1 MVEIPY
7 LIGRDR
13 RRGSAELFPTDQ
25 PVAPDEMIGRAADV
39 ETVGRTLIGGG
50 HVIIAGPRRTGKT
63 SVCDAAVALCAGDG
77 CHTAAVDLFHY
88 ADAAQLAEALTV
100 AVLANRP
107 VIRRALAA
115 ARAEGRRVA
124 SALGEVAVR
133 RALGELRI
141 DLGPMMDPATAGADP
156 ARALLSALELP
167 QRVAAADGRR
177 LVLFFDE
184 FQEIASPRG
193 LYGDPDVVTRQMR
206 AVLQRSPNVSVLFAG
221 SMEHLMR
228 DLFAPTERAF
238 SQFGAYH
245 ELAPITSKQWTA
257 GLRHRFAL
265 DHCDISDTALE
276 RLVTAGQ
283 GHPRAT
289 MLIAQKTHEVS
300 LEELTHEIDD
310 ALVQVGRE
318 RAMLAD
324 RLKHEQTLERIRLL
338 GRHAQK
344 MAQRVA
350 VGATLYEGLAPQTAS
365 RTLESLR
372 DAGIVDRHD
381 RRWSVSDPL
390 MRDYLAA
397 LAAGR
402 L

>member
-1 MVEIPY
+1 MPEIAY
-7 LIGRDR
+7 LPNRDR

-25 PVAPDEMIGRAADV
+25 PLSLDDMIGRANDV
-39 ETVGRTLIGGG
+39 EAVARTLIGGG
-50 HVIIAGPRRTGKT
+50 HVTIAGPRRTGKT
-63 SVCDAAVALCAGDG
+63 SVCDAAIEVCAAEQ

-107 VIRRALAA
+107 VIRRAFAG
-115 ARAEGRRVA
+115 ARGEGRRLATVLA
-124 SALGEVAVR
+124 EVGVN
-133 RALGELRI
+133 RALAELGL
-141 DLGPMMDPATAGADP
+141 DLGPILDPRTAAADP
-156 ARALLSALELP
+156 TRALLAALELP
-167 QRVAAADGRR
+167 ERVAAADGRR
-177 LVLFFDE
+177 LVLFLDE
-184 FQEIASPRG
+184 FQEIASPRS

-206 AVLQRSPNVSVLFAG
+206 AVLQRSPHVSVLFAG

-238 SQFGAYH
+238 SQFGSYH
-245 ELAPITSKQWTA
+245 ELAPITEPEWTE
-257 GLRHRFAL
+257 GLRERFGR
-265 DHCDISDTALE
+265 DHCSISDTALE
-276 RLVTAGQ
+276 RLISAGQ

-289 MLIAQKTHEVS
+289 MLIAQKTHELS

-310 ALVQVGRE
+310 ALVRVGRD
-318 RAMLAD
+318 RAMMAD

-350 VGATLYEGLAPQTAS
+350 TGATLYEGLAPQTAS
-365 RTLESLR
+365 RTLDALH
-372 DAGIVDRHD
+372 DAGIVDRHE
-381 RRWSVSDPL
+381 RRWSISDPL

-402 L
+402 I

>member
-1 MVEIPY
+1 MPEIPY
-7 LIGRDR
+7 LAGRDR

-25 PVAPDEMIGRAADV
+25 PLPLDDMIGRSNDV
-39 ETVGRTLIGGG
+39 ETVARTLIGGG
-50 HVIIAGPRRTGKT
+50 HVTIAGPRRTGKT
-63 SVCDAAVALCAGDG
+63 SVCDAAVEVCAGDG

-88 ADAAQLAEALTV
+88 ADAVQLAEALTV

-107 VIRRALAA
+107 VVHRALEAARTEGRRLATVLAEVGVNRALA
-115 ARAEGRRVA
+115 E
-124 SALGEVAVR
+124 LG
-133 RALGELRI
+133 L
-141 DLGPMMDPATAGADP
+141 DLGLILDPGTAAADP
-156 ARALLSALELP
+156 TRALLAALELP
-167 QRVAAADGRR
+167 ERVAAADGRR
-177 LVLFFDE
+177 LVLFLDE

-206 AVLQRSPNVSVLFAG
+206 AVLQRSPHVSVLFAG

-238 SQFGAYH
+238 SQFGSYH
-245 ELAPITSKQWTA
+245 ELAPITEAEWTE
-257 GLRHRFAL
+257 GLRERFAR
-265 DHCDISDTALE
+265 DHCTISDTALE
-276 RLVTAGQ
+276 RLIGAGQ

-289 MLIAQKTHEVS
+289 MLIAQKTHELS
-300 LEELTHEIDD
+300 LEELTHDIDD
-310 ALVQVGRE
+310 ALVRVGRD
-318 RAMLAD
+318 RAMMAD

-365 RTLESLR
+365 RTLDALH
-372 DAGIVDRHD
+372 DAGIVDRHG
-381 RRWSVSDPL
+381 RRWSISDPL

-402 L
+402 I

>member
-1 MVEIPY
+1 
-7 LIGRDR
+7 
-13 RRGSAELFPTDQ
+13 
-25 PVAPDEMIGRAADV
+25 MIGRADDV
-39 ETVGRTLIGGG
+39 ETVARALIGGG

-63 SVCDAAVALCAGDG
+63 SVCDAAVAVGGADG
-77 CHTAAVDLFHY
+77 CHTAAVDLFHH

-107 VIRRALAA
+107 VIRRALAS

-124 SALGEVAVR
+124 SAMAEVAVR
-133 RALGELRI
+133 RALGELGV
-141 DLGPMMDPATAGADP
+141 DLGAILEPATANADP
-156 ARALLSALELP
+156 ARALLAALELP
-167 QRVAAADGRR
+167 ERVAAADGRR

-206 AVLQRSPNVSVLFAG
+206 AVLQRSPHVSVLFAG

-245 ELAPITSKQWTA
+245 ELAPITAAQWTD
-257 GLRHRFAL
+257 GLRERFAR
-265 DHCDISDTALE
+265 DECTISDTALE
-276 RLVTAGQ
+276 RLVAAGQ
-283 GHPRAT
+283 AHPRAT

-310 ALVQVGRE
+310 ALVEVGRE

-350 VGATLYEGLAPQTAS
+350 VGATLYEGLAPQTAA
-365 RTLESLR
+365 RTLDALR
-372 DAGIVDRHD
+372 DAGIVDRRD

-397 LAAGR
+397 LATGR

>member
-1 MVEIPY
+1 
-7 LIGRDR
+7 
-13 RRGSAELFPTDQ
+13 
-25 PVAPDEMIGRAADV
+25 
-39 ETVGRTLIGGG
+39 
-50 HVIIAGPRRTGKT
+50 
-63 SVCDAAVALCAGDG
+63 
-77 CHTAAVDLFHY
+77 VDLFHY
-88 ADAAQLAEALTV
+88 ADAGQLAESLTV

-107 VIRRALAA
+107 VIHRALAS

-124 SALGEVAVR
+124 SALAEVAVR
-133 RALGELRI
+133 RALGEI
-141 DLGPMMDPATAGADP
+141 GVDLGLILDPVTAREDP
-156 ARALLSALELP
+156 ERALLTALELP
-167 QRVAAADGRR
+167 ERVAAADGRR

-184 FQEIASPRG
+184 FQEIASPRA

-206 AVLQRSPNVSVLFAG
+206 AVLQRSPHVSVLFAG

-245 ELAPITSKQWTA
+245 ELGPITPRQWTA
-257 GLRHRFAL
+257 GLRERFAL
-265 DHCDISDTALE
+265 DHCTITDTALE
-276 RLVTAGQ
+276 RLVSAGQ
-283 GHPRAT
+283 QHPRAT
-289 MLIAQKTHEVS
+289 MLIAQKTHEIS

-310 ALVQVGRE
+310 AVVQVGRE

-365 RTLESLR
+365 RALESLR
-372 DAGIVDRHD
+372 DAGIIDRQG
-381 RRWSVSDPL
+381 RRWSVADPL